1 MAIMGDM
8 LELGD
13 TSRSAHLALK
23 KHIERNDIDTVF
35 LVGTEITV
43 LTEVL
48 HKSQISA
55 TADTTDALLPS
66 VLSGL
71 RAGDI
76 VIIKASNGIGLD
88 LIVSALTK
96 TAPSPLVSNQG

>member
-1 MAIMGDM
+1 
-8 LELGD
+8 
-13 TSRSAHLALK
+13 LALK
-23 KHIERNDIDTVF
+23 KHIEKNDIDTVF
-35 LVGTEITV
+35 LVGTEITA

-55 TADTTDALLPS
+55 TADTADALLPS

-96 TAPSPLVSNQG
+96 PEPSPLVSNQG

>member
-1 MAIMGDM
+1 MSAALKTLGSLRPCGGRRVAVMGDM

-13 TSRSAHLALK
+13 TISRSAHLALQ
-23 KHIERNDIDTVF
+23 KHIEKNDIDTVF
-35 LVGTEITV
+35 LVGTEITA

-55 TADTTDALLPS
+55 TADTADALLPS

-76 VIIKASNGIGLD
+76 NR
-88 LIVSALTK
+88 
-96 TAPSPLVSNQG
+96 